1 MPVFCVSSKA
11 YQQLRTQT
19 KRETRVEGFR
29 NLTDSEIPLLQ
40 QHAIKLPERGR
51 IHVYKTFLNEFFG
64 LLGSLIIWGNSSL
77 LEQNAPAMSEQH
89 QTYEVKH
96 MQIEASNLKK
106 SLDMLILSNKTEL
119 DKIIQTGFQS
129 RSNAA
134 ISSAGKDVIGI
145 VSKWPL
151 KKDDGGCGIVF
162 GTYRAICRRNGD
174 KTKSEKSRD
183 FNEDI
188 LEPYL
193 KKVAPSWEQAF
204 GHSIPESLDGLV
216 KAFEEKLK
224 EFHNMMSS
232 RPELEKC
239 KIASMKILEQ
249 QITTEVENMRAIVS
263 GMKGSIQEQQRQA
276 SRTFLPEIQKQMQKA
291 YKQVAEEKGKVL
303 NSL

>member
-1 MPVFCVSSKA
+1 
-11 YQQLRTQT
+11 
-19 KRETRVEGFR
+19 
-29 NLTDSEIPLLQ
+29 
-40 QHAIKLPERGR
+40 
-51 IHVYKTFLNEFFG
+51 
-64 LLGSLIIWGNSSL
+64 
-77 LEQNAPAMSEQH
+77 MSAQDH
-89 QTYEVKH
+89 SYEVKL
-96 MQIEASNLKK
+96 MQTEASNMKK

-151 KKDDGGCGIVF
+151 KKDDGGWGIVF

-216 KAFEEKLK
+216 TAFEQKLK

-249 QITTEVENMRAIVS
+249 QITTEVENMKAICT
-263 GMKGSIQEQQRQA
+263 GLKGSIQEQQRQA